1 MKIKSVLYE
10 SNELMEEGRLDEQII
25 RDINKYIDSLLIY
38 QCWLDT
44 RMKGK
49 DSHYE
54 TWTKQNQDKIQYMNR
69 IVQAVENSKNI
80 PVIVK
85 TPGKCP
91 NCGSGIDKP
100 EKCPDCSQVLYH
112 PDKDRCS
119 MLIDRINERWENDEG
134 ERQREQCH
142 PNSCRQ

>member
-10 SNELMEEGRLDEQII
+10 DNELMENGKLDEQII
-25 RDINKYIDSLLIY
+25 RDVNKYIDSLLIY

-44 RMKGK
+44 NIKGR
-49 DSHYE
+49 SSNYE
-54 TWTKQNQDKIQYMNR
+54 KYTEQNQSKIQYMER

-80 PVIVK
+80 PAVVK

-91 NCGSGIDKP
+91 NCGSDIDKP
-100 EKCPDCSQVLYH
+100 EKCPVCSQVLYH
-112 PDKDRCS
+112 PDKDSYS
-119 MLIDRINERWENDEG
+119 MLADRINERWENDEK

-142 PNSCRQ
+142 PNS